1 MKKYK
6 VYFEIYG
13 KKWVTTVEAKH
24 EIHAKGKIFDKI
36 KFHLIEEK
44 APKAPPSNP
53 FEEIF
58 GGIFRKH

>member
-13 KKWVTTVEAKH
+13 KKMATIVEAKH
-24 EIHAKGKIFDKI
+24 EIHAKSKIFDKI
-36 KFHLIEEK
+36 KFHLIEEEA
-44 APKAPPSNP
+44 APKAPSNP

-58 GGIFRKH
+58 GGIFRNH